1 MQSIAQSTMAIAH
14 GAPCDCGDIAGNEDD
29 TSLAEAIAQAPTQYM
44 METEESASVQNV
56 GLKSIDEIPQLA
68 KAESGGSLATV
79 SMPDTHNRLYQHQ
92 CQDVALYSAA
102 RGVPFE
108 NFNWR
113 DAQTQH
119 MVHRLEREGSL
130 QHRCAYVDLQRSHQ
144 VWLPTEVKFHVL
156 FGRERSGPAT
166 YRNAEAMEL
175 RREVKNFL
183 WTMNKGGLCR
193 AAKAIMQRHIQVALN
208 VVEGKHGATYSKDI
222 GGHFDNEEIHMDSQ
236 TEMPSQLSQ
245 EPFSFVRICDN
256 NLDETLS

>member
-1 MQSIAQSTMAIAH
+1 MAIAH

-29 TSLAEAIAQAPTQYM
+29 TALAEAIAQAPTQYM
-44 METEESASVQNV
+44 METEEPASVQHV
-56 GLKSIDEIPQLA
+56 GLKSIDEIPRLA

-79 SMPDTHNRLYQHQ
+79 SMPNTHNRLYQQ
-92 CQDVALYSAA
+92 ECQDVALYSAA
-102 RGVPFE
+102 RGIPFE

-113 DAQTQH
+113 DAQTQQ
-119 MVHRLEREGSL
+119 MVHRLEREGSI

-144 VWLPTEVKFHVL
+144 VWLTLEIKFHVL

-166 YRNAEAMEL
+166 YRNAGAMEL

-183 WTMNKGGLCR
+183 WTMKKGELCR
-193 AAKAIMQRHIQVALN
+193 AARAIMQRHIQFVLD

-236 TEMPSQLSQ
+236 TEVPSQLSQ
-245 EPFSFVRICDN
+245 ELFSFMRISDDN
-256 NLDETLS
+256 LEESLP